1 MGSASED
8 LLSGCGKWWA
18 RCRKTLSNVPHR
30 VLELHHFEES
40 GRGFKRVRGW
50 LLQVSFRKGI
60 TLLPHTRRLTLWN
73 VTQTT
78 NLQKWKS
85 ADILNQTLCW
95 ATMTQVEGQG
105 SALNG
110 GSNLLFRKIVCF
122 ESCHFRSASYT
133 SQTVFSLL
141 FQDMNWGVKRNPADF
156 VRKIKTSDYL
166 ISLLCHWSL
175 VFRLQLGGRNS
186 S

>member
-1 MGSASED
+1 
-8 LLSGCGKWWA
+8 
-18 RCRKTLSNVPHR
+18 
-30 VLELHHFEES
+30 
-40 GRGFKRVRGW
+40 
-50 LLQVSFRKGI
+50 
-60 TLLPHTRRLTLWN
+60 
-73 VTQTT
+73 
-78 NLQKWKS
+78 
-85 ADILNQTLCW
+85 
-95 ATMTQVEGQG
+95 MTQVESQG

-186 S
+186 SEGACAQDTCERGKGILCAEEVEK